1 MRMQFITENVRSI
14 GRKFKNN
21 QNACSLLLGIIVP
34 SIFIN
39 ILSLAL
45 PLMLLQIYDRIIP
58 NKAMPTFHML
68 LLIVIAAVIVEM
80 VLKMARSYTTIFLS
94 SKYEIKWSLKSFSRL
109 LQGRLDDIKKTG
121 PGARLEQ
128 LAASFQMKDFYGG
141 QLLSIIIDL
150 PFVIIYLTLI
160 AYISGCLVA
169 VPIIIIAIY
178 SIAAK
183 ILGVKIQTLLNGK
196 GVEEDRKYNFIIEM
210 VGGIHIIKSLSMEN
224 FMLRRYER
232 LQESIDIKDYQTNNL
247 SLLSQN
253 TSISLAQ
260 LNTIM
265 TVSIGGMLIISGSLT
280 IGGLVA
286 CTLLG
291 NRCLMP
297 VNQAMSLW
305 RKVQSV
311 IVSEKKAEQIL
322 LINSENTAKHNK
334 KIRSG
339 HIKIN
344 GACIVKNDKTILKDI
359 NLEVADKEIVGI
371 YGTASSGKST
381 LINMILGIESPGSGK
396 IEIDNI
402 NINKLDRAKLRQQ
415 ISYLPQHSKMYS
427 GSIADNL
434 GLFDSYC
441 TLERSIELIK
451 DQGYQNL
458 IHRLK
463 DGFHTQV
470 GNRTVDFLAPG
481 IIQQL
486 TAIERLSRDS
496 KIILFDE
503 ASEGLDLLSTHKLL
517 KLVSSFKG
525 KKTMIIVSQNKD
537 FLSLAKTVYKLTDGK
552 LLINKEAYE

>member
-1 MRMQFITENVRSI
+1 MRMQFITENVRYI
-14 GRKFKNN
+14 GRKFKTS

-128 LAASFQMKDFYGG
+128 LAAFFQMKDFYGG

-322 LINSENTAKHNK
+322 LINSENTAKNNK
-334 KIRSG
+334 NIRSG

-344 GACIVKNDKTILKDI
+344 GVCIVKNDKKILKDI

-517 KLVSSFKG
+517 RLVSSFKG

-537 FLSLAKTVYKLTDGK
+537 FLSLANTVYKLTDGK